1 MLISI
6 PTSAT
11 HNYALHL
18 VDTNRNFNLP
28 CSDSYDLSSSF
39 LLDSQLQVFNLYHL
53 FTAFTSSPPSLPS
66 LNSRPVMTMASRT
79 HLRLPWSSIPSSYPF
94 SKTILSLEPT
104 LCLFYDCIHRAKH
117 GRRKHTTM
125 LWIHEFKFMIANF
138 KWSLNANQQ
147 SNYIS
152 LVYSLSHLLRWLSP
166 LFLNLY
172 VPSPNLTLSWQP
184 CFLLHQKCV
193 SKRTPTSTCSP

>member
-6 PTSAT
+6 PASAT

-18 VDTNRNFNLP
+18 VGTNRNFNLLF
-28 CSDSYDLSSSF
+28 SDSYDLSSSF

-66 LNSRPVMTMASRT
+66 LNSRACYDSGFPHTPQTPLVLYSFVIPIQQNNTFIRANS
-79 HLRLPWSSIPSSYPF
+79 LPLLWLHPQ
-94 SKTILSLEPT
+94 SKTWSEKT
-104 LCLFYDCIHRAKH
+104 H
-117 GRRKHTTM
+117 TM
-125 LWIHEFKFMIANF
+125 LWIHEFKFMITNF

-152 LVYSLSHLLRWLSP
+152 LVYSLSHLLRRPSP
-166 LFLNLY
+166 LFLNLCEE
-172 VPSPNLTLSWQP
+172 SLFLKLSADD
-184 CFLLHQKCV
+184 LASYSTKKL
-193 SKRTPTSTCSP
+193 SKRIPTSTCSP